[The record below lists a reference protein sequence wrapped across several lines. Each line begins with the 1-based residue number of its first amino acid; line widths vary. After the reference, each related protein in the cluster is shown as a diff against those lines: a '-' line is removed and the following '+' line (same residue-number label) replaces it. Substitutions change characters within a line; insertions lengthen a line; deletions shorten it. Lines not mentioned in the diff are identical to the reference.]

1 VAGACDG
8 RGPGGGQAGATQGG
22 APAGEPR
29 RVLEAMRFGWMI
41 PLLVLLPGLPGRCP
55 VL

>member
-1 VAGACDG
+1 MAAARAAGK
-8 RGPGGGQAGATQGG
+8 PGQTQGG